1 MKPRPLAQ
9 DKSRFKMLTRRTL
22 MLGGIQAG
30 MVGALAARMYYLQ
43 VLQADKYKV
52 LAEENRINLR
62 LLAPQRGR
70 ILDRFG
76 VPLAVNQQSYRVVIV
91 AEQAGDIESTLN
103 AIGTLVPLGDNER
116 HRVMREIKRKHSFVP
131 IMVRENLSWE
141 EVARIEVNIPELPGV
156 QIEVGRNRYYPFA
169 DRITNVTGYVAPV
182 SEKELTGD
190 PLMELPDFRIGK
202 AGIEKAQ
209 DLELRGTAG
218 TSQIEVNAFGRVVRE
233 INRDDGQPGQ
243 EIAITIDMALQDF
256 AMRRLR
262 SEEAATCIVIDV
274 ITGEILTMATSPSYD
289 ANSFT
294 GGISSALWA
303 TLNTDPH
310 TPLNNKAI
318 QGVYPPGSTFK
329 PVVAMAALDS
339 GMITP
344 DFHATCP
351 GYFTLG
357 DHKYYCWK
365 NKGGGHGTLD
375 LHGGLKNSCDVY
387 FYEVAMKIGV
397 DRVAAMANRL
407 GMGGLTGIDI
417 PNERPGNIPTR
428 AWKQQRYGVKWV
440 DGDTPS
446 IAIGQGYV
454 SSTPLQLAVMLA
466 RIVSN
471 RAVVPHLVRPAGIM
485 APDKPFDPDLGSKD
499 FAAMG
504 FNPQHIAAV
513 LGGMNAVT
521 NEIGGTAY
529 GARIT
534 DPGMEMGGKSGSA
547 QVKQITAAERAAG
560 LKKPDQQPWKDR
572 DHALFIAFAPVG
584 NPRYACA
591 VVVEHGIGGGKF
603 AGPIARDVLRETQR
617 RDPSRRVPP
626 EPMIVA
632 DASPPDA
639 AGGPAPAPPP
649 EKTP

>member
-1 MKPRPLAQ
+1 MKTRPLAQ
-9 DKSRFKMLTRRTL
+9 DKSRFKVMTRRTM
-22 MLGGIQAG
+22 MLGGLQVG
-30 MVGALAARMYYLQ
+30 MVGTLAARMYYLQ

-76 VPLAVNQQSYRVVIV
+76 VPLAINQQSYRVVIV
-91 AEQAGDIESTLN
+91 AEQAGDIDSTLS
-103 AIGTLVPLGDNER
+103 AIGTLIPVGDGER
-116 HRVMREIKRKHSFVP
+116 RRVLREMKRKHSFVP

-169 DRITNVTGYVAPV
+169 DRITDVTGYVAPV

-202 AGIEKAQ
+202 AGIERAQ

-233 INRDDGQPGQ
+233 ISRDDGQPGQ
-243 EIAITIDMALQDF
+243 EIATTIDMALQDF
-256 AMRRLR
+256 TMRRLR
-262 SEEAATCIVIDV
+262 SEESATCIVIDV
-274 ITGEILTMATSPSYD
+274 VTGEILTMASSPSYD
-289 ANSFT
+289 ANTFT
-294 GGISSALWA
+294 QGLTNAVWNALNA
-303 TLNTDPH
+303 DPH
-310 TPLNNKAI
+310 VPLNNKAI

-344 DFHATCP
+344 DFRVTCP
-351 GYFTLG
+351 GHFTLG
-357 DHKYYCWK
+357 NHDYYCWK

-407 GMGGLTGIDI
+407 GMGAPTGLDI
-417 PNERPGNIPTR
+417 PNERPGNIPTK
-428 AWKQQRYGVKWV
+428 AWKLQRYGQRWV

-446 IAIGQGYV
+446 IAIGQGYI
-454 SSTPLQLAVMLA
+454 SCTPLQLAVMLA

-471 RAVVPHLVRPAGIM
+471 KAIVPHLVRPAGIM
-485 APDKPFDPDLGSKD
+485 EAGKPFDPDLGSKD

-504 FNPQHIAAV
+504 FNPLHVNAI
-513 LGGMNAVT
+513 LSGMNAVT
-521 NEIGGTAY
+521 NEPGGTAY
-529 GARIT
+529 GARIA

-560 LKKPDQQPWKDR
+560 VKKQDQQPWKDR

-591 VVVEHGIGGGKF
+591 VCVEHGIGGGKF
-603 AGPIARDVLRETQR
+603 AGPIARDVLRECQR

-626 EPMIVA
+626 DPMIVA
-632 DASPPDA
+632 DAGTAPGAPGGPTPPPD
-639 AGGPAPAPPP
+639 
-649 EKTP
+649 KTP

>member
-1 MKPRPLAQ
+1 MKTRPLAQ
-9 DKSRFKMLTRRTL
+9 DKSRFKVLTRRTL
-22 MLGGIQAG
+22 MLGGLQAG
-30 MVGALAARMYYLQ
+30 MVGTLAARMYYLQ

-76 VPLAVNQQSYRVVIV
+76 VPLAINQQSYRVVIV
-91 AEQAGDIESTLN
+91 AEQAGDIDSTLN
-103 AIGTLVPLGDNER
+103 AIGTLIPLGDNER
-116 HRVMREIKRKHSFVP
+116 HRVLREIKRKHSFVP

-169 DRITNVTGYVAPV
+169 DRVSNVTGYVAPV

-202 AGIEKAQ
+202 AGIERAQ
-209 DLELRGTAG
+209 DLELRGSAG

-233 INRDDGQPGQ
+233 INRDEGVPGA
-243 EIAITIDMALQDF
+243 EIATTIDMALQDF
-256 AMRRLR
+256 TVRRLR

-274 ITGEILTMATSPSYD
+274 VTGEILTMASSPSYD
-289 ANSFT
+289 SNAFT
-294 GGISSALWA
+294 QGISNNLW
-303 TLNTDPH
+303 TSLNGDPH
-310 TPLNNKAI
+310 TPLLNKAI
-318 QGVYPPGSTFK
+318 QGIYPPGSTFK
-329 PVVAMAALDS
+329 PVVAMAALDA
-339 GMITP
+339 GLITP
-344 DFHATCP
+344 DFRVTCP
-351 GYFTLG
+351 GHFTLG
-357 DHKYYCWK
+357 NHDYYCWK

-397 DRVAAMANRL
+397 DRVAAMAERL

-417 PNERPGNIPTR
+417 PNERPGIIPSK
-428 AWKQQRYGVKWV
+428 AWKLARYGQKWF
-440 DGDTPS
+440 DGETPS

-454 SSTPLQLAVMLA
+454 STTPLQLAVMLA

-471 RAVVPHLVRPAGIM
+471 RQVVPHLVRPAGVIE
-485 APDKPFDPDLGSKD
+485 AGKPFDPNLGVKD

-521 NEIGGTAY
+521 NEPGGTAY
-529 GARIT
+529 GARIA

-560 LKKPDQQPWKDR
+560 LKKPEQLPWKDR

-591 VVVEHGIGGGKF
+591 VVVEHGIGGGKY
-603 AGPIARDVLRETQR
+603 AGPIARDVLRECQR
-617 RDPSRRVPP
+617 RDPSRRFPTD
-626 EPMIVA
+626 PMIVA
-632 DASPPDA
+632 DA
-639 AGGPAPAPPP
+639 APTQTSALPP